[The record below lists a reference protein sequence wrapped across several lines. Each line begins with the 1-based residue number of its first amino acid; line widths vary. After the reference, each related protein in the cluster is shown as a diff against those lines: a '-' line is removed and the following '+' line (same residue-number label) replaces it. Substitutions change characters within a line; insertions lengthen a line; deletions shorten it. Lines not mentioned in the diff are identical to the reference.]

1 VTTKPTRRGPGRPTA
16 LTPEFQER
24 YVAAIRRGLSP
35 NRAAALCGVADST
48 VTRWKE
54 RAAEDPDGPYAAFFV
69 EVHAARATREAEL
82 LDLVHAAAE
91 DLVEDGRTRR
101 GDWRAAAWVLER
113 QHGYTREQ
121 ASAPQVTID
130 LGSALAGG
138 SAALPGRDVI
148 DASEIDAASGPD
160 ARVRRLRVL
169 LSDAIASRS
178 HQAVAALERQLTEA
192 EKDLAAH
199 LAKAGGLETLPE
211 EEYLARL
218 RIAADGMPEP
228 HLRIFAE
235 AWLDR
240 HRLDTVERPQPEA
253 AT

>member
-1 VTTKPTRRGPGRPTA
+1 M
-16 LTPEFQER
+16 
-24 YVAAIRRGLSP
+24 
-35 NRAAALCGVADST
+35 NRAAALCGVVDST
-48 VTRWKE
+48 VTKWKE
-54 RAAEDPDGPYAAFFV
+54 RAAEDPDGPHAAFFAAV
-69 EVHAARATREAEL
+69 ATARAAREAEL

-91 DLVEDGRTRR
+91 DLVEDGKTRR

-113 QHGYTREQ
+113 QHGYTREK

-138 SAALPGRDVI
+138 SATIPGRDVI
-148 DASEIDAASGPD
+148 DASEIEAGSGPD

-178 HQAVAALERQLTEA
+178 HQAIATLERQLTEA
-192 EKDLAAH
+192 EKDLAAEM
-199 LAKAGGLETLPE
+199 AKAGGLENIPE

-218 RIAADGMPEP
+218 RIAADGMPEA
-228 HLRIFAE
+228 HLRIFAA

-240 HRLDTVERPQPEA
+240 HRLDTVERPKPEA